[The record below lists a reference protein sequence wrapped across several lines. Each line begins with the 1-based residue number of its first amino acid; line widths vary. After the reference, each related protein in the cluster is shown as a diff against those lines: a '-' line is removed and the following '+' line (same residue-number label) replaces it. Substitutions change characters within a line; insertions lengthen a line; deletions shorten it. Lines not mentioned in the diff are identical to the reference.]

1 MRLLDSIKAWLSPP
15 LPEDVGTP
23 IQRLCNAFLLTS
35 MNDQHGFVLCANE
48 AQMFMSF
55 FRDGVFTESLDLSA
69 KLALATQARLVEMIG
84 FDEHRPQEER
94 LFIDLGDGRVEPFVA
109 WIRTSATGDR
119 LTIAHYKNDAGERVL
134 EQRLF
139 FEELARGRRAY
150 VAKDFDGALR
160 STAIALTLTDSDRY
174 LTSCALGAKLSALIA
189 LGAAPLSEEAFVLQ
203 SIEAAL
209 GARHPVT
216 LHVKAELAGER
227 LKFGQREEALHLW
240 RSVREPFCVI
250 FGEDDPIGAELDALL

>member
-1 MRLLDSIKAWLSPP
+1 MGLLDSIKAWLSPTP
-15 LPEDVGTP
+15 AEELGTP
-23 IQRLCNAFLLTS
+23 IQRLSNALLLTS
-35 MNDQHGFVLCANE
+35 MNDQDGFVLCANE

-69 KLALATQARLVEMIG
+69 KLALATQARLLEMVG

-94 LFIDLGDGRVEPFVA
+94 LFLHLGEGRVEPFVA
-109 WIRTSATGDR
+109 WIRTNAMGER
-119 LTIAHYKNDAGERVL
+119 LTMAHYKNDAGERVL
-134 EQRLF
+134 DQRPF

-150 VAKDFDGALR
+150 VAKDFEGALR
-160 STAIALTLTDSDRY
+160 STAIALTLTDTDRY
-174 LTSCALGAKLSALIA
+174 LLSFALGAKLSALIA

-216 LHVKAELAGER
+216 LRVKAELAAER
-227 LKFGQREEALHLW
+227 LKFAQREEALHLW

-250 FGEDDPIGAELDALL
+250 FGEDDPIGAALDALL